1 MRLGCISTSAYVFI
15 MAISYK
21 LVGFTFTEG
30 EIGFSLQINSK
41 LKIPPRGIR
50 YEYYGIRLILS
61 QKVQIFNNLL
71 AKKIAGT

>member
-15 MAISYK
+15 MAISSK

-41 LKIPPRGIR
+41 LKIHTTRNKIWVLWHKT
-50 YEYYGIRLILS
+50 YS
-61 QKVQIFNNLL
+61 F
-71 AKKIAGT
+71 AKSPDF